1 MKSKWIKKGLPV
13 VHITNLNLIMTV
25 EDFVYETKT
34 IRNES
39 GVDEKVKHLMGI
51 RCKMV
56 DDGGEEKYF
65 KHHSK
70 ELVPAEV
77 ASKGVL
83 EACKFINREGQY
95 KDM

>member
-13 VHITNLNLIMTV
+13 VHISNLKLIMTV
-25 EDFVYETKT
+25 EDFIYESKT
-34 IRNES
+34 IKDENGNE
-39 GVDEKVKHLMGI
+39 DRVKHLMGI
-51 RCKMV
+51 RCKIIG
-56 DDGGEEKYF
+56 DDGAEIMT

-70 ELVPAEV
+70 ELVPAEI

-83 EACKFINREGQY
+83 EAFKFINREGQY